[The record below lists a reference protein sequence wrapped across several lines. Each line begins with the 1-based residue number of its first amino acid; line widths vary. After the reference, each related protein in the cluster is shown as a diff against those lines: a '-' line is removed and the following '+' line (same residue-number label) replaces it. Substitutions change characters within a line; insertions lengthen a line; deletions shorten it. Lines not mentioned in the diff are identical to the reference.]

1 MATPPAPDTPF
12 DTIRAEGRA
21 HIIGIARA
29 LVPWRPRLRPGG
41 TLVLSHM
48 VRRNGQCQFGYEL
61 FVLQRP

>member
-1 MATPPAPDTPF
+1 MAAPPAPDTPF
-12 DTIRAEGRA
+12 DTIRAEGSA

-29 LVPWRPRLRPGG
+29 LALWRPRLRPGG
-41 TLVLSHM
+41 ALVLSNM

>member
-1 MATPPAPDTPF
+1 PAPAPPF
-12 DTIRAEGRA
+12 DTLRAAGSA

-29 LVPWRPRLRPGG
+29 RARGRPRLRPGG
-41 TLVLSHM
+41 ALVLSNM